1 METELQ
7 KLIDV
12 IPVPSNAERFI
23 IGIDGL
29 SRSGKTTIG
38 NFLYSHYVEK
48 GVPAVLLHLDD
59 YIVERKHRYETG
71 IESWREYYELQWDV
85 ERVAEDLLAPLKTVS
100 ELSMEVYDE
109 TSDQHQAESI
119 HLPVNSLIII
129 EGVFLQREEWR
140 SYFDFLCYVDSPRDK
155 RFSRENA
162 ETQKQLEKFEQRYWK
177 AEVYYLKEFH
187 PAASADYLISN

>member
-1 METELQ
+1 MKTELQ
-7 KLIDV
+7 KLVDA
-12 IPVPSNAERFI
+12 IPVPSNDERVI

-38 NFLYSHYVEK
+38 NFLCSYYVEK

-59 YIVERKHRYETG
+59 YIVERNRRYETG

-85 ERVAEDLLAPLKTVS
+85 ERMVEDLLAPLKTMS
-100 ELSMEVYDE
+100 ELSMKVYDE
-109 TSDQHQAESI
+109 TSDQHREESI
-119 HLPVNSLIII
+119 HLPENSLIII

-140 SYFDFLCYVDSPRDK
+140 SYFDFLCYVDSPRNK
-155 RFSRENA
+155 RFSREKG

-177 AEVYYLKEFH
+177 AEDYYLKEIQPEVGAH
-187 PAASADYLISN
+187 YLIRN